1 MATARLRLHGD
12 LASLVHRRR
21 RTEAIAG
28 AIEQPIAEHASL
40 KHLIE
45 SLGVP
50 HTEVGVV
57 SVGGRVAAIDG
68 PVADHDSEVVDVFPR
83 GPAHDPDRTV
93 PPDFIADAHLG
104 GLARRLRLLGFDTAL
119 AGEGPDSGIAARAA
133 AEDRIVLT
141 RDRGLLMHR
150 IVRAGRFVR
159 ATRTDA
165 QMHEVLRHFGL
176 RAWVRPFTRCLE
188 CNAPLSDASA
198 DDVASR
204 VPDRIATAHRAFM
217 RCPSCGRVYW
227 TGSHWR
233 RLCSVVERATATA

>member
-1 MATARLRLHGD
+1 MHGD

-21 RTEAIAG
+21 RTEAVAG

-50 HTEVGVV
+50 HTEIGAIA
-57 SVGGRVAAIDG
+57 VGGRFAAIDD
-68 PVADHDSEVVDVFPR
+68 PAADLIGDSAIVDVFPR
-83 GPAHDPDRTV
+83 GPALDPDRTA
-93 PPDFIADAHLG
+93 PLGFIADAHLG

-119 AGEGPDSGIAARAA
+119 AGDGPDSGIAACAA

-150 IVRAGRFVR
+150 NVRAGRFVR
-159 ATRTDA
+159 ATHTDA

-176 RAWVRPFTRCLE
+176 RASIRPFTRCLE

-204 VPDRIATAHRAFM
+204 VPDRVAAAHRAFT

-233 RLCSVVERATATA
+233 RLCAVVERALETT